1 MTIYIIY
8 SNNIE
13 SKEIIPRAKFSSRK
27 MARINLLKEAQNW
40 LLNYKTPEGHWEII
54 THKFECKDRASK
66 YYIKR
71 SDKNEDVLS
80 IYEQRETVKS
90 GWIYNSVEKRVQKI
104 ILFCIME
111 VAMEAEPID
120 TCSYIVPMS
129 VKEADPELHKAID
142 CKRSMITDLK
152 SVLASRVKVE

>member
-1 MTIYIIY
+1 MYIIY
-8 SNNIE
+8 SNNI
-13 SKEIIPRAKFSSRK
+13 STKEIIPRAKFSSRK

-54 THKFECKDRASK
+54 THKFEAKDRSTK

-80 IYEQRETVKS
+80 IYEQCEIKKE

-111 VAMEAEPID
+111 VPMESETIEPS
-120 TCSYIVPMS
+120 SYILPMS
-129 VKEADPELHKAID
+129 VKDADPELHKAID

-152 SVLASRVKVE
+152 TVLATRQKIE